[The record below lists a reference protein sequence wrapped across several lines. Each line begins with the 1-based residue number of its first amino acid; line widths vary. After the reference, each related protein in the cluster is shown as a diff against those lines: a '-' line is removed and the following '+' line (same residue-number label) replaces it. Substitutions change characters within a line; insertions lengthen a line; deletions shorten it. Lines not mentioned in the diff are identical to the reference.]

1 MCRKTSPCYQG
12 KLNDQCLSVHKN
24 GKLIMWEYGFAT
36 MITFMYYKLT
46 FCNFLFCLQDDLKSP
61 NIHQN
66 IQMASSVLLFFTVQW
81 SSNA

>member
-1 MCRKTSPCYQG
+1 
-12 KLNDQCLSVHKN
+12 
-24 GKLIMWEYGFAT
+24 MWEYGFTT

-46 FCNFLFCLQDDLKSP
+46 FSNFLLCLQDDLKSP
-61 NIHQN
+61 NIQQN